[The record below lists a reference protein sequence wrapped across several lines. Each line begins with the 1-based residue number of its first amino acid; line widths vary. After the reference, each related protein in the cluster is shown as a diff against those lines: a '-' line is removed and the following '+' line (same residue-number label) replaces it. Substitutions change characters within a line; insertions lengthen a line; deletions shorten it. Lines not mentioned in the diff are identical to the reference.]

1 MRKWKRNIVLSMTMV
16 FIGMFLA
23 GAYYLDNK
31 TKSKEVSK
39 NEIVKNDKAK
49 KQEKGKK
56 KVKKS
61 NVIESAKKYAV
72 PAKEVNAMLN
82 GKKNGK
88 KEVFLTFDDGP
99 SKNTPEILKILKK
112 YKVHGT
118 FFVLGS
124 NVENSSANKKYVKD
138 AYKSGNAIANHTYSH
153 NFKKIYPRNRVDVKA
168 FMGEYHKTDKIL
180 KGVLGSNFETKV
192 MRMPGGYMS
201 RKYYKDKNLGAL
213 NKALNKEKIVS
224 IDWNID
230 STDTSAVRVPANKIV
245 SNTIKAVRNS
255 EDIVLLMH
263 DAGGKKTTVEA
274 LPKIIE
280 HFKKK
285 GYTFKVISN

>member
-263 DAGGKKTTVEA
+263 DAG
-274 LPKIIE
+274 
-280 HFKKK
+280 
-285 GYTFKVISN
+285 